1 MTPAIND
8 LKKRKISFTLHKY
21 IHDPAHQSYGLEAAE
36 KLNLDPER
44 VLKTLVVQ
52 LDTDELGVAIVPV
65 TRQLNMKALAKF
77 FGVKKIFMAE
87 ATLVEKSTGYVLGG
101 VSPLA
106 QKKRL
111 KTVLDSSAEKYQTIF
126 VSGGRRGLEIELK
139 PTDLLRLTGAATAA
153 VS

>member
-8 LKKRKISFTLHKY
+8 LKKRKIAFTLHKY
-21 IHDPAHQSYGLEAAE
+21 IHGPAHQSYGLEAAE

-126 VSGGRRGLEIELK
+126 VSGGRRGLEIELE